1 MIHLNHKGDSIESA
15 WSNPSLLLP
24 TKTPKGDAPQ
34 SPIFPKAMLWT
45 TAKKK
50 KCRVRILLE
59 QCSIACRPYV
69 LHTNLGS
76 RFYKASWTESLNSKP
91 SNKKNNL
98 GNHVSPLKN
107 QRKISNFIITQSYFG
122 TLNFIQRIFKIFHIR
137 KNLDETKLTEKPNRT
152 KIFRSTKFEKFL
164 LG

>member
-1 MIHLNHKGDSIESA
+1 MHGQTLLCSFLPKLPKEMPHSLQYSLKQCFE
-15 WSNPSLLLP
+15 LLL
-24 TKTPKGDAPQ
+24 
-34 SPIFPKAMLWT
+34 
-45 TAKKK
+45 KK
-50 KCRVRILLE
+50 KCRVRILQE

-107 QRKISNFIITQSYFG
+107 LLKISNFIILQSYFG